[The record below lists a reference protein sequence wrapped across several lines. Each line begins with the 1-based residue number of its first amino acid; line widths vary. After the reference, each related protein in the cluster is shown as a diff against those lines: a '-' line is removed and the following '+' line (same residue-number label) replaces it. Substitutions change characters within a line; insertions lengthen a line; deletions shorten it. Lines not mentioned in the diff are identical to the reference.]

1 MRNYNLTSPMRPRA
15 LLHATAMCLL
25 LAAATVW
32 AQPARLISEALRGSI
47 IEKPALL
54 GSRGQLG
61 ESTFKTLEM
70 AGPQLKLLQKTPP
83 GFSPPAIVKGSVKQ
97 FATGFE
103 AGFRNPDRFL
113 SEVQPDLLSEW
124 KNIPRDK
131 RIFVIGAGKD
141 SAEVSEIAESL
152 KSDGYAVFFY
162 KVCSEGGGAHTRPL
176 ERCLLSPAG
185 PWCMKLH
192 PPSSVN
198 TSRLRSRQR
207 GS

>member
-1 MRNYNLTSPMRPRA
+1 
-15 LLHATAMCLL
+15 
-25 LAAATVW
+25 
-32 AQPARLISEALRGSI
+32 LRGSI

-141 SAEVSEIAESL
+141 SAEVS
-152 KSDGYAVFFY
+152 
-162 KVCSEGGGAHTRPL
+162 
-176 ERCLLSPAG
+176 
-185 PWCMKLH
+185 
-192 PPSSVN
+192 
-198 TSRLRSRQR
+198 
-207 GS
+207 

>member
-47 IEKPALL
+47 IEKPALF

-61 ESTFKTLEM
+61 ESTFKTLEQTAAPKQSATFKTLEQTAAPKQSAELEQRWKQV
-70 AGPQLKLLQKTPP
+70 AGPQLKLLQEIPP
-83 GFSPPAIVKGSVKQ
+83 GFSPPAIVTGSVKQ

-103 AGFRNPDRFL
+103 AGARNPDRFL

-141 SAEVSEIAESL
+141 SAEVS
-152 KSDGYAVFFY
+152 
-162 KVCSEGGGAHTRPL
+162 
-176 ERCLLSPAG
+176 
-185 PWCMKLH
+185 
-192 PPSSVN
+192 
-198 TSRLRSRQR
+198 
-207 GS
+207 